1 MRGFVKPL
9 IPLNAAKLHIFRESC
24 KYFACFSQLFFIYS
38 TDLLPNSGKKAV
50 ISPHVWLMS
59 PCQNGCRRGR

>member
-24 KYFACFSQLFFIYS
+24 KFFASFFA
-38 TDLLPNSGKKAV
+38 LLPIYAGHILLNSR
-50 ISPHVWLMS
+50 H
-59 PCQNGCRRGR
+59 